1 MRFRKIMHPL
11 MTNGRVVMRKSFTK
25 DTDLTKVLAV
35 GGVLLV
41 LLLPVVSIR
50 FLDPMVWLS
59 ALMGYIIGLNLGEFA
74 YYLFI
79 RRMERSTGQA
89 IFMFDSEDPITQE
102 RIMGYRLE
110 KIGD

>member
-1 MRFRKIMHPL
+1 
-11 MTNGRVVMRKSFTK
+11 
-25 DTDLTKVLAV
+25 
-35 GGVLLV
+35 
-41 LLLPVVSIR
+41 
-50 FLDPMVWLS
+50 
-59 ALMGYIIGLNLGEFA
+59 MGYIIGLNLGEFA